1 MNTGLK
7 ISHNNVLTYSAN
19 LRSYGCRK
27 NPTIAPANPGSDR
40 NNTDKMKINELIRNV
55 AKLVESRET
64 IDHGSIRCLHSD
76 NAVREIESAEG
87 CDSVGTGTVGDDD
100 LAADL
105 MEIAEDGDRIAEIHF
120 DDLVKLE
127 YAYRSEDITDYLT
140 ADKEDELILLDKLID
155 AAREIV

>member
-1 MNTGLK
+1 
-7 ISHNNVLTYSAN
+7 
-19 LRSYGCRK
+19 
-27 NPTIAPANPGSDR
+27 
-40 NNTDKMKINELIRNV
+40 MKIKELIRNV

-64 IDHGSIRCLHSD
+64 IDHGSIRCLYSEQGC
-76 NAVREIESAEG
+76 REIESAEG
-87 CDSVGTGTVGDDD
+87 CDSVDTGKVGDDD

-105 MEIAEDGDRIAEIHF
+105 MDLAEDGDRIAEIHF

-127 YAYRSEDITDYLT
+127 YAFRGEDITDYLA

>member
-1 MNTGLK
+1 
-7 ISHNNVLTYSAN
+7 
-19 LRSYGCRK
+19 
-27 NPTIAPANPGSDR
+27 
-40 NNTDKMKINELIRNV
+40 MKINELIRNV

-87 CDSVGTGTVGDDD
+87 CDSVDTGTVGDDD

-120 DDLVKLE
+120 SDLVRLE
-127 YAYRSEDITDYLT
+127 YAYRGEDITDYLT
-140 ADKEDELILLDKLID
+140 AEKEDELIMLDKLID
-155 AAREIV
+155 AAREIFRLV